1 MRPDEIKN
9 PNLNLYIFT
18 EQKKH
23 IRLLKQTKRKINDW
37 KKHLVSVNT
46 MLMAHHW
53 ILTEKQ
59 KKTKQKLWLWHRKN
73 MRKWNMKEP
82 LVPSLKFSL
91 SPFSVLV
98 SIPMQFFSWKNYVR
112 IPLKVFDF
120 SIIHISFH
128 LKIKKNGQKRLK
140 FHHFPL

>member
-1 MRPDEIKN
+1 
-9 PNLNLYIFT
+9 
-18 EQKKH
+18 
-23 IRLLKQTKRKINDW
+23 
-37 KKHLVSVNT
+37 
-46 MLMAHHW
+46 
-53 ILTEKQ
+53 
-59 KKTKQKLWLWHRKN
+59 
-73 MRKWNMKEP
+73 MKEP

-120 SIIHISFH
+120 SIIHVSFH